1 MTVLGLCSIIGIL
14 MFLGTYHTI
23 YRHLYPELYL
33 RDEPA
38 PTIYRH
44 SGTTNSRRRR
54 RKKKQI
60 NCYPNGSPTTR
71 KATSAS
77 AASSST

>member
-1 MTVLGLCSIIGIL
+1 MYDYGMTVLGLCSIIGIL

-38 PTIYRH
+38 H
-44 SGTTNSRRRR
+44 SGTAN
-54 RKKKQI
+54 
-60 NCYPNGSPTTR
+60 
-71 KATSAS
+71 
-77 AASSST
+77 